1 MPAWRYHGDTMA
13 DTTTLKLPP
22 RLKTRIARLARLT
35 GRAPHAVMLEAL
47 EREISRE
54 ERMREFVRE
63 AMATDAAIAAGAEVY
78 PGEDVH
84 AWLERLARG
93 GKPRRP
99 ASSRR

>member
-1 MPAWRYHGDTMA
+1 MSES
-13 DTTTLKLPP
+13 TTLKLPR
-22 RLKTRIARLARLT
+22 RLKTRIARLARQT

-47 EREISRE
+47 EREVARE

-63 AMATDAAIAAGAEVY
+63 AMAADAAIDAGDKVYRAE
-78 PGEDVH
+78 DAH

-99 ASSRR
+99 APWRR